1 MWSYIILK
9 AIFVK
14 QSKKIKRN
22 TKIKQKEIKVSLIRY
37 NAIKIIKMNNFNLNI
52 KRLYI
57 NYTKKTKKKI

>member
-57 NYTKKTKKKI
+57 SYTKKTKKKI

>member
-14 QSKKIKRN
+14 QSKKIKKI
-22 TKIKQKEIKVSLIRY
+22 TKIKQKEIKISLILY
-37 NAIKIIKMNNFNLNI
+37 NTIKIIKMNNFNLNI

-57 NYTKKTKKKI
+57 SYTKKTKKKI

>member
-22 TKIKQKEIKVSLIRY
+22 TKIKQKEIKVSLILY
-37 NAIKIIKMNNFNLNI
+37 NTIKIIKMNNFNLNI

-57 NYTKKTKKKI
+57 SYTKKTKKKI

>member
-22 TKIKQKEIKVSLIRY
+22 TKIKQKEIKVSLILY
-37 NAIKIIKMNNFNLNI
+37 NTIKIIKMNNFNLNI